1 MLTKSLYCNSSIIFT
16 NWLTDWLLIYLIYS
30 FTK

>member
-1 MLTKSLYCNSSIIFT
+1 MLTKSLYCYSTIIFT
-16 NWLTDWLLIYLIYS
+16 NWLTDWLLIDLINS